1 MEASAVRS
9 PRAPSE
15 DAWKRHDPEI
25 VPAAPTES
33 GGINQHLNR
42 LRDFSM
48 RLRFQRNETIF
59 SQGDTASHVYTMSSG
74 CVRLCRH
81 VPDGRR
87 HIADFLF
94 SGDIFGL
101 GESATTALAA
111 EAVGSVTV
119 TACPRSYFDRLGEGN
134 PRVRS
139 DLLAHLA
146 ARLMISQQHLFVV
159 SCQCAKERLASFVLR
174 MSERNNLYGD
184 RLDLPMGRQDI
195 ADHLGLTIE
204 TICRAI
210 AALKAE
216 DLIAV
221 PNAHQFVIRKVEGL
235 RMLAEGRSPN

>member
-1 MEASAVRS
+1 MLVSAARS

-15 DAWKRHDPEI
+15 DAWRRRDPEI
-25 VPAAPTES
+25 VPVAASEPA
-33 GGINQHLNR
+33 GISQHLNR

-59 SQGDTASHVYTMSSG
+59 CQGDAATHVYTMSSG

-94 SGDIFGL
+94 AGDIFGL

-119 TACPRSYFDRLGEGN
+119 TACPRTYFDRLGEGN

-139 DLLAHLA
+139 DVLAHLA
-146 ARLMISQQHLFVV
+146 ASLMTSQEHLFVV
-159 SCQCAKERLASFVLR
+159 SCQSAKERMASFILR

-216 DLIAV
+216 TLIEV
-221 PNAHQFVIRKVEGL
+221 PNAHQFVIRNLEGL
-235 RMLAEGRSPN
+235 RILAEGRGPK